1 MTLGSW
7 KQNVLLVAV
16 FLLASAAPDAFPL
29 SMMGYGSLHDLALWL
44 IVPSAALL
52 LILGVVSWW
61 RGSQR
66 MSRILVHG
74 SIAGVLGTLALE
86 AIRYPGFLLGFM
98 PGNLPEL
105 MGVLLLDRFAH
116 GPSLLSN
123 VAGFTYHFWNGACLG
138 VMFAVLVPQGRSRLF
153 AVLYGV
159 ALGLGFLVSPVL
171 QGLGVG
177 LFGVN
182 FGWQFSATVLTAH
195 LAFGAVLGLAL
206 SALDG
211 ARHAAKRSLSRYK
224 TVEAA

>member
-1 MTLGSW
+1 MRLGFW
-7 KQNVLLVAV
+7 KHNVPLAAV
-16 FLLASAAPDAFPL
+16 FLLAAAAPNAFPL

-44 IVPSAALL
+44 ILPSAALM
-52 LILGVVSWW
+52 LILGSVTWW

-66 MSRILVHG
+66 MTRVLFHG
-74 SIAGVLGTLALE
+74 AIAGVLGTLALE

-105 MGVLLLDRFAH
+105 MGVLLLDRFAQ

-123 VAGFTYHFWNGACLG
+123 VAGFTYHFWNGASLG
-138 VMFAVLVPQGRSRLF
+138 VIFAVLAPQGQSRLF

-159 ALGLGFLVSPVL
+159 ALGLGFLVSPVV
-171 QGLGVG
+171 QALGVG

-182 FGWQFSATVLTAH
+182 FGWQFAATVLTAH
-195 LAFGAVLGLAL
+195 LAFGAILGLAL

-211 ARHAAKRSLSRYK
+211 AKHLASRSLSG
-224 TVEAA
+224 TEAAKAA